1 MIFTGAARRT
11 RTVSG
16 SLGRWNPATR
26 SRRRLCC
33 DSSGPG
39 DRSHRLGPIAWLS
52 SWRSRKSGS
61 AARRAGLSLRK
72 APGSP
77 PGGSDLPLH
86 RLPENSPVEAVTLG
100 ALSRALVQV
109 VMFTLSTPVPAKLAS
124 RGGDGCPARLHG
136 RGFRTGSDRV
146 PVGLRAV
153 SHSQDPIIIRRFRSP
168 ARAERGRILSDRYV
182 TSSRQRIPAG
192 FPGSDVKVRAVGC
205 LCAGVDEQPRLGGTV
220 PPRFRHEGGTR
231 RGGNAES
238 HHSASSRQQQT
249 CRRSTAWPR
258 AGLRGRRLPRHG
270 PPARTPSGD
279 PREHRRL
286 GP

>member
-124 RGGDGCPARLHG
+124 RGGHGCPARLRG

-146 PVGLRAV
+146 PVGFRAV
-153 SHSQDPIIIRRFRSP
+153 SHSQDSIIIRRFRSP
-168 ARAERGRILSDRYV
+168 ARAERGRIPSDRYV
-182 TSSRQRIPAG
+182 TSSRQGIA
-192 FPGSDVKVRAVGC
+192 
-205 LCAGVDEQPRLGGTV
+205 T
-220 PPRFRHEGGTR
+220 TR
-231 RGGNAES
+231 RGLT
-238 HHSASSRQQQT
+238 SARCGTERSSR
-249 CRRSTAWPR
+249 RSVF
-258 AGLRGRRLPRHG
+258 GM
-270 PPARTPSGD
+270 ARSPISRTRSPSGPCSVHTKVRWWSCGD
-279 PREHRRL
+279 SNPGPAACKAAALPPELQPRRNGR
-286 GP
+286 